1 MSMINFTEN
10 TIKWMV
16 RKDCDLTSFLSDP
29 QGCFSV
35 LDIHIGKYRM
45 KTEVKRLFWDY
56 ILELC
61 LSEELIH
68 LLSPPVWC
76 WKVSIVF

>member
-1 MSMINFTEN
+1 MSVINFTEN

-16 RKDCDLTSFLSDP
+16 RKDCDLIPIDP
-29 QGCFSV
+29 PGCLSV
-35 LDIHIGKYRM
+35 LDIYIEKYRM

-76 WKVSIVF
+76 RKAENNA